1 MYHSRLCYPPGY
13 AAVALAFN
21 DMLLAI
27 AAVPQKIYSI
37 LQYWQLF
44 EESLIYKESFVKVSI

>member
-13 AAVALAFN
+13 AAIALAFN

-27 AAVPQKIYSI
+27 AAVPQIIYSCVTV
-37 LQYWQLF
+37 LAVVRRRL
-44 EESLIYKESFVKVSI
+44 S